1 MTRPLKVTVRYQDS
15 VYHAAVPG
23 DERADQLLLR
33 SLYHFGIDPDQKP
46 KWHLKPRSS
55 DRPAHGLYLDH
66 AIGEQVSDGGELVLE
81 EKTAGE
87 RPLSTGNY

>member
-1 MTRPLKVTVRYQDS
+1 MARSLKVTIRYQDD

-33 SLYHFGIDPDQKP
+33 SMYHFGLDPEEKGN
-46 KWHLKPRSS
+46 WRLKPQGV

-66 AIGEQVSDGGELVLE
+66 AIGEQVGDGGELVLE
-81 EKTAGE
+81 EKEAGN
-87 RPLSTGNY
+87 RRLSTGNY